1 MPDNLKL
8 ELLLRDLYEA
18 MSELSL
24 VLDSEHKAL
33 ESEDVEQLQQAAVNK
48 DQLSDRIEQLETN
61 RVAMLQ
67 KLGLGKDLAAMK
79 QLINGSSSRAG
90 DELYKLWN
98 MVAELARECTVKN
111 KLNGVIIE
119 TKRRLTDSSLSILH
133 GNIPGN
139 TELYDADGA
148 KIASKGRS
156 TIARA

>member
-1 MPDNLKL
+1 MPDKLNL

-33 ESEDVEQLQQAAVNK
+33 TSQDVEQLQQAAVNK
-48 DQLSDRIEQLETN
+48 ELLSDRIEQLEKN
-61 RVAMLQ
+61 RCGILQ
-67 KLGLGKDLAAMK
+67 ALGLGKDLAAMK
-79 QLINGSSSRAG
+79 QLISRSSAH
-90 DELYKLWN
+90 DEDALYKLWN
-98 MVAELARECTVKN
+98 LVAELTRECTAKN

-119 TKRRLTDSSLSILH
+119 AKRRQTVAALSILH
-133 GNIPGN
+133 GHQPGN

-148 KIASKGRS
+148 TVATKNNS

>member
-24 VLDSEHKAL
+24 VLDSEHQAL
-33 ESEDVEQLQQAAVNK
+33 ATQDVEQLQQAAVNK
-48 DQLSDRIEQLETN
+48 DLLSDRIEQLDN
-61 RVAMLQ
+61 LHA
-67 KLGLGKDLAAMK
+67 GNFGDKDLAAMQ
-79 QLINGSSSRAG
+79 QLINGSSARAG

-98 MVAELARECTVKN
+98 MVAELAQECTVKN

-119 TKRRLTDSSLSILH
+119 AKRRLTETALSILH

-148 KIASKGRS
+148 KIGTKGNS

>member
-24 VLDSEHKAL
+24 VLDSEHQAL
-33 ESEDVEQLQQAAVNK
+33 ATQDVEQLQQAAVNK
-48 DQLSDRIEQLETN
+48 DLLSDRIEQLEQN

-67 KLGLGKDLAAMK
+67 QLGLGKDLAAMQ
-79 QLINGSSSRAG
+79 QLINGSSARAG

-98 MVAELARECTVKN
+98 MVAELAQECTVKN

-119 TKRRLTDSSLSILH
+119 AKRRLTETALSILH

-148 KIASKGRS
+148 KIGTKGNS